1 MELLASSIE
10 WEKFVLLAPAIVV
23 GVGLVCA
30 VGILLSRA
38 FVQSIRDSG
47 HPRWIYAGLAG
58 LFGVVVLLTY
68 LGVSLPRE

>member
-1 MELLASSIE
+1 MELLASSPQ
-10 WEKFVLLAPAIVV
+10 WEKLVLLAPAIVV